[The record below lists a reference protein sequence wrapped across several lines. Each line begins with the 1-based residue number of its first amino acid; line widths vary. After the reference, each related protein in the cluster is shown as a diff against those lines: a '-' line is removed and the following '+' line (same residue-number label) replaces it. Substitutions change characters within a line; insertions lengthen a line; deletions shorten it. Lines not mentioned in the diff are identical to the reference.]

1 MRRPAVVCCVAAVAA
16 LSLAASGRSGVRVEP
31 EPNFALPSASAGCGG
46 VTSLAGG
53 AARIPVTVSQ
63 VGGQVAEAVNLCIEG
78 QGPFPFVLDS
88 GDGASTI
95 DSGLATRLHLPRS
108 GPAEQFDG
116 VGCSG
121 VAHPVMVSNWSVE
134 GETLAPQLLTAAHL
148 PQIGGKGEPDGL
160 LGSDVLSSFGAV
172 RLDFRAGTLTFGG
185 PQGTEASASSVVHGP
200 RGAPPPAVL
209 TQGQT
214 GTTVPLTVQLT
225 PGNTSLLV
233 RLRFGRGPARTFAVD
248 TGSSQTVVA
257 SAVASA
263 QHLART
269 KLAQR
274 QSTVCSIITTPLVH
288 SGPWTIP
295 GVTLHQQLI
304 DTADFGAISSGGLV
318 GLLGSDQL
326 IRYGWVIFDYS
337 GGRLIL
343 G

>member
-1 MRRPAVVCCVAAVAA
+1 LVCCIAALAA
-16 LSLAASGRSGVRVEP
+16 LSLAASGRGGVRVEP

-46 VTSLAGG
+46 VTALAGG

-63 VGGQVAEAVNLCIEG
+63 VGGQVAETVNLCLQG

-88 GDGASTI
+88 GDGESTI
-95 DSGLATRLHLPRS
+95 DAGLAARLHLPRA

-121 VAHPVMVSNWSVE
+121 TARPVMVSSWSVE
-134 GETLAPQLLTAAHL
+134 GETLAPQVLTAASL
-148 PQIGGKGEPDGL
+148 PKIGGKAEPDGL

-172 RLDFRAGTLTFGG
+172 RLDFHAGTLTFGG
-185 PQGTEASASSVVHGP
+185 PQGAEASGPSIVHGP
-200 RGAPPPAVL
+200 KGAAPSAVL
-209 TQGQT
+209 TQGET
-214 GTTVPLTVQLT
+214 GTTVPLTVVLT

-233 RLRFGRGPARTFAVD
+233 RLRFGHGSARTFAVD

-257 SAVASA
+257 NAVARA
-263 QHLART
+263 QHLAPT
-269 KLAQR
+269 NLAQR
-274 QSTVCSIITTPLVH
+274 QTTVCSTITTPLVH
-288 SGPWTIP
+288 SGSWSLP

-304 DTADFGAISSGGLV
+304 DSADFGAISGGGLV
-318 GLLGSDQL
+318 GLFGSDQL
-326 IRYGWVIFDYS
+326 IRYGWVIFDYQ